1 MSNLI
6 EKTLMIGFGIFV
18 VSTFLSFSLPFLG
31 QIFTVNDIV
40 DDEFNDYLK
49 LINDVNKG
57 IVYIIDNPNSF
68 YQKEIYYPDNLNI
81 TLEHYY
87 ANFRYEMHGEISK
100 ITIKYTMPIKSCQFC
115 EILAKTYLYQVYLE
129 ENLIIIEII

>member
-1 MSNLI
+1 MSSLI
-6 EKTLMIGFGIFV
+6 EKILIIGFGIFV
-18 VSTFLSFSLPFLG
+18 ASTFLSFSLPFLE
-31 QIFTVNDIV
+31 QIFNYNDVV

-49 LINDVNKG
+49 LINDMNKG

-87 ANFRYEMHGEISK
+87 ANFHYYIQGKISE
-100 ITIKYTMPIKSCQFC
+100 ITIKYNKLLKSCQFY
-115 EILAKTYLYQVYLE
+115 EILPKTYLYKVYIE
-129 ENLIIIEII
+129 GNLIIIEII